1 MALTKQGYKRETY
14 ETILARVEV
23 KAKELFGEDANT
35 SNRSALGF
43 VLRVIAWI
51 VSLVWQD
58 NENVYY
64 SAYRRTAEGAQL
76 DALLPYSGITR
87 NPATF
92 ASGQVVFNGNPGVII
107 ELGTIVSKKDETL
120 YYTIEEGVIGSDGQ
134 TTVEVVAQASGVSGN
149 ADVGEINQIL
159 NPIEGLTS
167 VTNEIAIVNGQE
179 IESDVDARKRAG
191 LSIEGLGSATL
202 ASIRTELLKVEGVR
216 SLYIDENVGDTTN
229 EYGTPMRTIQ
239 AFVLG
244 GTEQEIAQAI
254 LKKKA
259 GGIQA
264 FGETYVEVNDA
275 SGETQ
280 RIGFTKAKTIQVYA
294 KVTLTTNSSFA
305 SDGKEQVID
314 SLVDYVGGLDSNGN
328 AHTGLNMGEEVVLS
342 KLIASI
348 YKVEGISDV
357 EVLLSTDGEVYEA
370 SNIYIRKP
378 EIAQMSANTIE
389 VM

>member
-179 IESDVDARKRAG
+179 IESDVDARKRAE

-202 ASIRTELLKVEGVR
+202 AAIRTELLKIEGVR
-216 SLYIDENVGDTTN
+216 SIYIDENVGDATN
-229 EYGTPMRTIQ
+229 EYGTPMHAIQ

-244 GTEQEIAQAI
+244 GAEQDIAQAI

-264 FGETYVEVNDA
+264 FGETYAEVKDA
-275 SGETQ
+275 SGEIQ

>member
-14 ETILARVEV
+14 ETILARVET

-92 ASGQVVFNGNPGVII
+92 ASGQVVFNGNPGTPIK
-107 ELGTIVSKKDETL
+107 LGTIVSKKDETL
-120 YYTIEEGVIGSDGQ
+120 YYTIEEGVIDADGQ
-134 TTVEVVAQASGVSGN
+134 TTIEVMAQISGVSGN

-159 NPIEGLTS
+159 NTVDGLTS

-179 IESDVDARKRAG
+179 IESDVDARKRAE

-216 SLYIDENVGDTTN
+216 SLYIDENVGDVTN
-229 EYGTPMRTIQ
+229 EYGTPTHAIQ

-244 GTEQEIAQAI
+244 GAEQDIAQAI

-264 FGETYVEVNDA
+264 FGETYVEVKDV
-275 SGETQ
+275 SDETQ
-280 RIGFTKAKTIQVYA
+280 QIGFTKAKTIQVYA

-314 SLVDYVGGLDSNGN
+314 SMVDYVGGLDSDGN

-348 YKVEGISDV
+348 YKVDGISDV
-357 EVLLSTDGEVYEA
+357 EVLLSADGEIYEA
-370 SNIYIRKP
+370 SNITIRKP
-378 EIAQMSANTIE
+378 EIAQMSANAIE